1 MSITAAK
8 IQVLPAST
16 DNTSFN
22 ITGQVITNGLTSS
35 EYAMTGLT
43 FNPSS
48 NTLTANTISVSNINL
63 TNGYTVGYIN
73 VPQNA
78 QTSSYSLSL
87 SDQSKAIYLTLN
99 SSNTT
104 SIYIPSTVPF
114 PLGTAI
120 AIVTNGS
127 FTSNVIANAG
137 VTMYLAGNTA
147 GTISNTR
154 TLAGY
159 SMASLL
165 NVGPNIWYISG
176 VGIT

>member
-1 MSITAAK
+1 MSITSAK
-8 IQVLPAST
+8 IQVLPAVS
-16 DNTSFN
+16 DNTTFN
-22 ITGQVITNGLTSS
+22 LSGQSISSGLTSS
-35 EYAMTGLT
+35 EYALTGLT

-48 NTLTANTISVSNINL
+48 NTLLTNTVTANNISL
-63 TNGYTVGYIN
+63 TNGYSVGYIN

-78 QTSSYSLSL
+78 QSSSYVLSL
-87 SDQSKAIYLTLN
+87 SDQSKAIYLTLT

-127 FTSNVIANAG
+127 YTSNVIANSG

>member
-1 MSITAAK
+1 MSLTSAK
-8 IQVLPAST
+8 IQVLPAVS
-16 DNTSFN
+16 DNTTFYL
-22 ITGQVITNGLTSS
+22 TGQFINNGLTSS
-35 EYAMTGLT
+35 EYAMVGLN

-48 NTLTANTISVSNINL
+48 NTLITNTVTANNINL
-63 TNGYTVGYIN
+63 TNGYSVGYIN

-78 QTSSYSLSL
+78 QSSNYILSL
-87 SDQSKAIYLTLN
+87 TDQSKFIYLTLT
-99 SSNTT
+99 SNTT
-104 SIYIPSTVPF
+104 NVYISSTVPF

-127 FTSNVIANAG
+127 FTSNVIANSG